1 LRRISK
7 RFGPVQANDEI
18 SLALRPGEIHALLGE
33 NGAGKTTL
41 LNILSGMI
49 QPDSGEITID
59 GHPVTLDSPAT
70 ALRLGIGTVYQ
81 HFALVPNFTI
91 AENVMLGHEGS
102 FFLQGEAGAHTLA
115 EMMAE
120 FGLQRSPR
128 TEVRHLA
135 LGERQRV
142 ELIKVLARGSRVLLL
157 DEPTSILT
165 PHEVEGLFGVLA
177 KLRAQGVAVVLI
189 THKLEEAL
197 AISDRVTILR
207 QGHAIAELGPEALT
221 AERGEMTRGRI
232 VELMFGGAA
241 APEEARGREGQTA
254 HRDTAGP
261 VLLTLDNVNAMGDQE
276 RVAVRDLSLEVHAGE
291 VFGIAGVD
299 GNGQKEL
306 AEVIAGQRAVT
317 AGDVLLAGEP
327 VTNRGVSAAA
337 RAGIGYITDDRMG
350 EGCLAQASVAD
361 NAALKM
367 IAQHSRRFWLDRR
380 AMTRQ
385 AVQMVEAFNIRTPGV
400 TTRAGLLSGG
410 NIQKLLL
417 ARELAL
423 DPKVLVCN
431 KPTTGL
437 DLKTAQ
443 FVIETLR
450 AQADAG
456 KAVILISPELDELL
470 AISDRIGVMDRGRLT
485 AIVPRAAADA
495 ETLGRLILGS
505 SR

>member
-49 QPDSGEITID
+49 QPDAGEILVD
-59 GHPVTLDSPAT
+59 GQAVTLDSPAT

-81 HFALVPNFTI
+81 HFALVPNLSI
-91 AENVMLGHEGS
+91 AENVMLGYEGAMRLDAGPHERR
-102 FFLQGEAGAHTLA
+102 LRELLTD
-115 EMMAE
+115 
-120 FGLQRSPR
+120 FGLDRSPR

-142 ELIKVLARGSRVLLL
+142 ELIKALMRGSRVLLL
-157 DEPTSILT
+157 DEPTSVLT
-165 PHEVEGLFGVLA
+165 PHEVEGLFAILT
-177 KLRAQGVAVVLI
+177 KLRAEGVAVVLI

-207 QGHAIAELGPEALT
+207 QGRTIAELGPQELTGTEEA
-221 AERGEMTRGRI
+221 TRARI
-232 VELMFGGAA
+232 VALMFGGMA
-241 APEEARGREGQTA
+241 EEAGRREGAEA
-254 HRDTAGP
+254 HTDQGGP
-261 VLLTLDNVNAMGDQE
+261 ALLTLDHVSAMGDQGGL
-276 RVAVRDLSLEVHAGE
+276 AVHDLSLELHPGE

-306 AEVIAGQRAVT
+306 AEVIAGQRQVT
-317 AGDVLLAGEP
+317 AGSVLLAGQTL
-327 VTNRGVSAAA
+327 TNRGVSEAVN
-337 RAGIGYITDDRMG
+337 AGIGYVTDDRLG
-350 EGCLAQASVAD
+350 EGCVAQASVAD
-361 NAALKM
+361 NAVLKM
-367 IAQHSRRFWLDRR
+367 IARPPLSRRFWLDRR
-380 AMTRQ
+380 AIERQ
-385 AVQMVEAFNIRTPGV
+385 AAQMVADFDIRTPGI

-423 DPKVLVCN
+423 NPKVLVCN
-431 KPTTGL
+431 KPTSGL
-437 DLKTAQ
+437 DVKTAR

-450 AQADAG
+450 AQADTG
-456 KAVILISPELDELL
+456 KAVVLISPELDELL
-470 AISDRIGVMDRGRLT
+470 EVCDRIGVMDRGRMT
-485 AIVPRAAADA
+485 AVVPRAAADA
-495 ETLGRLILGS
+495 ETLGRLILGG
-505 SR
+505 RQ